1 MKIKRHQIHSFMI
14 FLCQILVANYMQLSI
29 NYNKHIYFLL
39 WPCKTSCMI
48 YMLTLFSCLFTAMI
62 VFCLFTAMVRRF
74 TTMEPV
80 CCSGGVY
87 DWMSP
92 SMLGTW
98 LGSAGRGQGSPQ
110 SRDRPLGAGFTS
122 HTMGVAWMHTW
133 TMCLGACS
141 LLFTSRRRYVLQ
153 NRIVFV
159 YTYWYFIC
167 NIWIDH

>member
-1 MKIKRHQIHSFMI
+1 MKKIKRHQFHSFII

-29 NYNKHIYFLL
+29 FYNNAYLL
-39 WPCKTSCMI
+39 SSV
-48 YMLTLFSCLFTAMI
+48 TLQNLMYDIHDNI
-62 VFCLFTAMVRRF
+62 VFCLFTAMVRQF

-92 SMLGTW
+92 SMLGT
-98 LGSAGRGQGSPQ
+98 LLVSAGRGQGSPQ

-122 HTMGVAWMHTW
+122 HTTGVAWMHTW

-141 LLFTSRRRYVLQ
+141 LLFTSKRRYVLQ
-153 NRIVFV
+153 NRI
-159 YTYWYFIC
+159 YTYWCFIY